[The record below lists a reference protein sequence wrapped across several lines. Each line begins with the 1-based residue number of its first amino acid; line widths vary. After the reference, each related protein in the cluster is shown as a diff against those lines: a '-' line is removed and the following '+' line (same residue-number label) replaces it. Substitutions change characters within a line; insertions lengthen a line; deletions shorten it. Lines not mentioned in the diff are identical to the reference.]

1 MFLQRSTLGSDRE
14 VRKLAKQIMREHL
27 LKVFVIVVLVFG
39 MGMVSS
45 VAVAQDA
52 PPATGEIGEAGVIYQ
67 KKTIVNFGEDTIAGD
82 LQLPD
87 GEYIESRKRL
97 RHSNLIRIRDNFRDK
112 ILRSVSSM

>member
-1 MFLQRSTLGSDRE
+1 MQRSTLNPGQR
-14 VRKLAKQIMREHL
+14 VWRKARQIVREHL
-27 LKVFVIVVLVFG
+27 LKIFMIVV
-39 MGMVSS
+39 MVAGLGAIGS
-45 VAVAQDA
+45 VAEAQD
-52 PPATGEIGEAGVIYQ
+52 TSSNSGEIGEAGVIYQ
-67 KKTIVNFGEDTIAGD
+67 KKTVVNFGEDTIAGD

>member
-1 MFLQRSTLGSDRE
+1 M
-14 VRKLAKQIMREHL
+14 MREHSAKL
-27 LKVFVIVVLVFG
+27 FLISVMALG
-39 MGMVSS
+39 MGMISS
-45 VAVAQDA
+45 VAIAQEAD
-52 PPATGEIGEAGVIYQ
+52 GSESNEAGVIYQ

>member
-1 MFLQRSTLGSDRE
+1 
-14 VRKLAKQIMREHL
+14 MREHL
-27 LKVFVIVVLVFG
+27 LKLLTTTLMVLGIWV
-39 MGMVSS
+39 VSS
-45 VAVAQDA
+45 DARAQDA
-52 PPATGEIGEAGVIYQ
+52 EQPQGEIGEAGVIYQ
-67 KKTIVNFGEDTIAGD
+67 KKTVVNFGEDTIAGD

>member
-1 MFLQRSTLGSDRE
+1 MAL
-14 VRKLAKQIMREHL
+14 
-27 LKVFVIVVLVFG
+27 G
-39 MGMVSS
+39 MGMISS
-45 VAVAQDA
+45 VAIAQEAD
-52 PPATGEIGEAGVIYQ
+52 GSESNEAGVIYQ

>member
-1 MFLQRSTLGSDRE
+1 MMRVCLEKWIVTSCLVLG
-14 VRKLAKQIMREHL
+14 
-27 LKVFVIVVLVFG
+27 LVFL
-39 MGMVSS
+39 SS
-45 VAVAQDA
+45 GAFAQDQKA
-52 PPATGEIGEAGVIYQ
+52 EESSAGVIYQ

-112 ILRSVSSM
+112 ILQSVSGI